1 MNLHPEFVS
10 RMIRLL
16 GAEQYSEFESALN
29 DKAPVSVR
37 INKSKIP
44 ELKLAEKINWCNSAY
59 YLSTRPVFASDPFWH
74 GGAYYV
80 QEASSMLLEKA
91 FNAALNL
98 ITGPLKVLDLCAAPG
113 GKSTHIASMLGSNDL
128 LVCNEVI
135 RSRVGILAE
144 NIRKQGY
151 SNTIICSADVSDF
164 ARCGEVFDIIV
175 LDAPCSGEGLFR
187 KDPDAVNEW
196 STENVKTCE
205 LRQKRIIDSAIKCLK
220 TGGILIYSTCTFNP
234 GENEN
239 QIEQLLAS
247 GFERAYFELNGEK
260 TSEFHC
266 YPHIFRGEGFY
277 ISMLRKTGGSSEDP
291 NRYVSKNLK
300 PLKANSEWLRA
311 LPGDLACFAFQDQIL
326 TLNSELHNFLSGP
339 LSGIYCYSAGTILG
353 VLKDKHFQPSEY
365 LPFSLLL
372 QRGDYP
378 EYEADI
384 ETALSYLN
392 RNPLPYSGKDKGHVI
407 ITHRSLPLGFGKF
420 AGNRINNRFPAEWKL
435 RNIPDISSRFCI
447 ADLM

>member
-10 RMIRLL
+10 RMISQL
-16 GAEQYSEFESALN
+16 GAEQFSEFENAIN
-29 DKAPVSVR
+29 EKAPVSVR
-37 INKSKIP
+37 INKSKIQ
-44 ELKLAEKINWCNSAY
+44 EMKLAEKINWCDSGY
-59 YLSTRPVFASDPFWH
+59 YLGSRPVFASDPFWH

-91 FNAALNL
+91 FRAALKL
-98 ITGPLKVLDLCAAPG
+98 ITGPIKVLDLCAAPG
-113 GKSTHIASMLGSNDL
+113 GKSTHIASMLGSNDV

-135 RSRVGILAE
+135 RSRVGILTE

-151 SNTIICSADVSDF
+151 SNTIICSADASDY
-164 ARCGEVFDIIV
+164 ARCSEVFDVIV

-196 STENVKTCE
+196 SPENVKTCE
-205 LRQKRIIDSAIKCLK
+205 LRQKRIIESAIKCLK

-239 QIEQLLAS
+239 QIENLLVS
-247 GFERAYFELNGEK
+247 GFERAYFEINGESK
-260 TSEFHC
+260 SEFRC
-266 YPHIFRGEGFY
+266 YPHLFRGEGFY
-277 ISMLRKTGGSSEDP
+277 ISMLRKTGGSREDT
-291 NRYVSKNLK
+291 NRNTSKNLK
-300 PLKANSEWLRA
+300 LLKTSSEWLRA
-311 LPGDLACFAFQDQIL
+311 LPGDLACFAFRDQIL
-326 TLNSELHNFLSGP
+326 ALNPGIHDFLSGP

-365 LPFSLLL
+365 LPFSLSF

-378 EYEADI
+378 EYETDI
-384 ETALSYLN
+384 ESALSYLN
-392 RNPLPYSGKDKGHVI
+392 RNPLPYSGNDKGHVI
-407 ITHRSLPLGFGKF
+407 ITHRGLAIGFGKF

-435 RNIPDISSRFCI
+435 RNIPDTSNRFCI